1 MSEVA
6 TAIKQFQSKQKHGS
20 VMEPREFEGLVQST
34 MKKYKLTR
42 KKAESVAGRACWKGA
57 K

>member
-42 KKAESVAGRACWKGA
+42 KKAERVAGRACWKGA